1 MRGLNVLRR
10 GIARRRA
17 PTSTDTCPNRK
28 VSAVHLIDSACKS
41 HRLQIRSSYSAETL
55 AATHGLED
63 AYPTMITLH
72 ELRHGIL
79 SPEELKNLREIGG
92 LGIRV
97 TLTID
102 AESVYKSLSSRDLKI
117 PTEKSLLGHVS
128 WVRELLAAGIVDNIQ
143 WCDTRDMTADGH
155 TKGSIDRA
163 GLIEVMSGR
172 QRYSHDTKEY
182 RPYRPPKA
190 TTTNSEARPW
200 IRARTPEKAT
210 KRVCFV
216 LGL

>member
-1 MRGLNVLRR
+1 MWNN
-10 GIARRRA
+10 AE
-17 PTSTDTCPNRK
+17 TCSANSR
-28 VSAVHLIDSACKS
+28 VNAVHLIDSACKS
-41 HRLQIRSSYSAETL
+41 HRLRIRSSYSAETL
-55 AATHGLED
+55 AAAHGLED

-79 SPEELKNLREIGG
+79 KPEELKNLG

-102 AESVYKSLSSRDLKI
+102 AESVYKSLTSRDLKI

-128 WVRELLAAGIVDNIQ
+128 WVRELLAAGIVDHIQ

-163 GLIEVMSGR
+163 GLIELMSGR
-172 QRYSHDTKEY
+172 
-182 RPYRPPKA
+182 
-190 TTTNSEARPW
+190 
-200 IRARTPEKAT
+200 
-210 KRVCFV
+210 
-216 LGL
+216 